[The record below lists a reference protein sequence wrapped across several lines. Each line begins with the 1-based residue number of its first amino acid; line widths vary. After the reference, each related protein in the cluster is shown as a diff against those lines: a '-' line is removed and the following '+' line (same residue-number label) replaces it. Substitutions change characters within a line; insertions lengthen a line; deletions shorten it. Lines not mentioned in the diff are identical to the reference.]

1 MRTSIFIV
9 LASLILAPFIS
20 QMQGESHLF
29 FSHSDSTN
37 TNTQLALTQTPKET
51 ERSQHR
57 GSGRLQN
64 IDVLTS
70 QSWAS

>member
-1 MRTSIFIV
+1 MRTSTFIV

-20 QMQGESHLF
+20 QMQGESHL
-29 FSHSDSTN
+29 SLNQSDSTN
-37 TNTQLALTQTPKET
+37 ANALLALTQTPKET

-64 IDVLTS
+64 MDVLTS